1 VNDFQ
6 VSRCG
11 DRGVKGSRVR
21 VTRSASSQAIRR
33 NHQRSMLKHYKDLNV
48 WQKSYELCLKI
59 YRITAKFPNEERYG
73 LTSQTRR
80 SAVSIPSPNIAEGYG
95 RKTTV
100 DYIRMLYI
108 SYGSVCELETQILLA
123 GDLGYIEKGELGT
136 AKKDI
141 AEIERMLKALIT
153 SLENKHLNP

>member
-1 VNDFQ
+1 M
-6 VSRCG
+6 
-11 DRGVKGSRVR
+11 K
-21 VTRSASSQAIRR
+21 
-33 NHQRSMLKHYKDLNV
+33 HQRSMLKNYKDLTV
-48 WQKSYELCLKI
+48 WQKSYELCFKI
-59 YRITAKFPNEERYG
+59 YRITAEFPNEERYG
-73 LTSQTRR
+73 LTSQIRR
-80 SAVSIPSPNIAEGYG
+80 AAVSILSNIAEGYG

-123 GDLGYIEKGELGT
+123 GDLGYIEKGELGI
-136 AKKDI
+136 ARKDV